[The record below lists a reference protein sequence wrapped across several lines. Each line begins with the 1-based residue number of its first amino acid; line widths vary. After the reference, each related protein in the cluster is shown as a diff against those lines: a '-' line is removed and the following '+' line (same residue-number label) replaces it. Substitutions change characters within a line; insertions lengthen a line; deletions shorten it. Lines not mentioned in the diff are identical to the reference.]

1 MALHAAVLLAAYH
14 KRGRIAIMPKRK
26 LVAGPRGGK
35 YTVTK
40 TGLVRKTFNLHR
52 DEWAALR
59 RKAFEEERSAS
70 EIVREMLR
78 KYLGIAE

>member
-1 MALHAAVLLAAYH
+1 MGE
-14 KRGRIAIMPKRK
+14 KKPTR
-26 LVAGPRGGK
+26 GPRGGR

-40 TGLVRKTFNLHR
+40 TGLVRKTFNLHP

-59 RKAFEEERSAS
+59 RRAFEEERSAS

-78 KYLGIAE
+78 KYLEIPD

>member
-1 MALHAAVLLAAYH
+1 MAE
-14 KRGRIAIMPKRK
+14 KKPTR
-26 LVAGPRGGK
+26 GPRGGK

-52 DEWAALR
+52 DEWEALR
-59 RKAFEEERSAS
+59 RRAYEEDRSAS

-78 KYLGIAE
+78 EYLGVDG

>member
-1 MALHAAVLLAAYH
+1 MS
-14 KRGRIAIMPKRK
+14 KKKPMR
-26 LVAGPRGGK
+26 GPRGGR

-52 DEWAALR
+52 DEWQALR
-59 RKAFEEERSAS
+59 RRAFEEERPAS

-78 KYLGIAE
+78 EYLGLDD

>member
-1 MALHAAVLLAAYH
+1 
-14 KRGRIAIMPKRK
+14 MPKSK
-26 LVAGPRGGK
+26 PAAGPRGGK

-52 DEWAALR
+52 DEWTALR

-78 KYLGIAE
+78 KYLGIAD